1 MLDQNTDRMWYVIGA
16 LVVGAG
22 IILLANK
29 AMPEVFANVADAFK
43 GVADEST
50 KSASKLKVQQGNLIN
65 AADAMR
71 VWDADT
77 NTNFWGYEFVRTTN
91 LAPIVDAYDINQ
103 RYTLRFDI
111 KSLDTSEYDAV
122 YVYSQ
127 NGNAAKYE
135 LRVDGNGSTS
145 IKVTEDWQTITIKDV
160 YFKPSGTYNQT
171 DDSYLSFYG
180 KYKTGNSPIIKNLHL
195 SLQD

>member
-1 MLDQNTDRMWYVIGA
+1 MLDQNTDRMWFVIGA

-22 IILLANK
+22 IILIVNK
-29 AMPEVFANVADAFK
+29 TMPEVFANVADAFK

-50 KSASKLKVQQGNLIN
+50 KSASKLKVHQGNLIN

-71 VWDADT
+71 VWSVKT
-77 NTNFWGYEFVRTTN
+77 NTNAWGAEFVRTTN
-91 LAPIVDAYDINQ
+91 LAPIIDAYDINQ

-111 KSLDTSEYDAV
+111 KSLDTSEFDTIF
-122 YVYSQ
+122 VYSQ
-127 NGNAAKYE
+127 NDRSAKYE
-135 LRVDGNGSTS
+135 LRVDGNGSS
-145 IKVTEDWQTITIKDV
+145 SVKVTEDWQTITIKDV
-160 YFKPSGTYNQT
+160 YFRPSRTYNET
-171 DDSYLSFYG
+171 NDSYLSFYG